1 MMKVNVLLLALLL
14 GLFGLP
20 NVAFGQA
27 PVPEP
32 GTEIGTDPGTDPGVD
47 ELPVVFDWV
56 INKGATTITVD
67 DLCSPSRPLDGCSF
81 WPEDGWDVSLPIVED
96 ETINDTTWY
105 RPFYFILESETTLV
119 IEVTP
124 YQDPYNQWH
133 FEMSGDNR
141 GYNFKE
147 VANNVVRVSTA
158 AGGFVTQFSLL
169 PNCNGDSPVCINMT
183 DLTCG
188 YLFYTMLP
196 CREANEAPNPTTP
209 LQASPTNN
217 GTMRPTTSKNQSANP
232 TSTTS
237 WTAVNPLSD
246 NLVLT
251 FDAPLPA
258 ATLVQVYNM
267 NGGLVH
273 RGVVAADVTQI
284 NLAAAHWTPGI
295 YAVSVN
301 HAGGSQ
307 QKLVVKQ

>member
-27 PVPEP
+27 PGTGPE
-32 GTEIGTDPGTDPGVD
+32 VA

-56 INKGATTITVD
+56 INKGATTIIVD
-67 DLCSPSRPLDGCSF
+67 DLCAPSRPLDGCSF
-81 WPEDGWDVSLPIVED
+81 WTAAGWNLSLPIVEL
-96 ETINDTTWY
+96 ETINDTIWY
-105 RPFYFILESETTLV
+105 QPFYFILESETNLV

-124 YQDPYNQWH
+124 YQDPNNQWH
-133 FEMSGDNR
+133 FEMFGDNR
-141 GYNFKE
+141 GYNFVE
-147 VANNVVRVSTA
+147 VANNEVRISTPS
-158 AGGFVTQFSLL
+158 GRIITQFSLI
-169 PNCNGDSPVCINMT
+169 PNCNEDSPVCINMT
-183 DLTCG
+183 VLTCG

-196 CREANEAPNPTTP
+196 CREANEAPSPTTP
-209 LQASPTNN
+209 LQAAPSNN

-232 TSTTS
+232 APSTS

-273 RGVVAADVTQI
+273 REVVAADVTQI
-284 NLAAAHWTPGI
+284 SLAAAHWTPGM